1 MFPDKFEQRMKDLLG
16 EKEYDEFLT
25 AFDKE
30 EERVHALRIN
40 GLKVPDEK
48 QAQVVANAIGTSDNA
63 KEISSEDR
71 VCWESKGFYYTEAA
85 SPGKHPYHEAGLYYI
100 QEPSAMAPVHF
111 LDPKPGD
118 RVLDLCAAPGGKST
132 QIASRMEGRGL
143 LVTNEINTGRAKIL
157 SLNIERMGIGNALV
171 LNEDSAHLSQ
181 VFEGYFDK
189 ILVDAPCSGEGMF
202 RKNDNAAEEW
212 SLENVKLCAARQEE
226 ILDNAAKMLL
236 PGGRLVYS
244 TCTFA
249 PEENEINVAKFLI
262 RHPDFMVE
270 KVKLFGGMEEGRAE
284 FVRRNMLAAEALEAG
299 SGAGV
304 SGEDIGSAS
313 VDNETVGSASID
325 NETTGSTSSSGDA
338 IESFGSECIRNAD
351 EISNGEDRT
360 EGGSEGQSEEE
371 ILSQVG
377 ESVRLWPHKVR
388 GEGHFLCVFHRDG
401 ETDKDAQKTYIPGGR
416 NPAAKSDVIKVFKEF
431 EKETLKGL
439 ELKGEYLSFGD
450 QLYLIPSDMP
460 GIRGLKVMRPGLHLG
475 TVKKDR
481 FEPSHAL
488 ALFLKKDDAALTV
501 DFASDS
507 LEIRQFLNGQSIRAS
522 REEHPKLSK
531 SKGWCLV
538 TCDSFSIGWAKLAG
552 GMLKNHYPKGLR
564 INY

>member
-1 MFPDKFEQRMKDLLG
+1 MKDLLG

-48 QAQVVANAIGTSDNA
+48 QAQVVANAIGTSDNE
-63 KEISSEDR
+63 KEISSKGR
-71 VCWESKGFYYTEAA
+71 VFWESNGFYYTEAA

-132 QIASRMEGRGL
+132 QIAARMEGGGL
-143 LVTNEINTGRAKIL
+143 LVTNEINAGRAKIL

-249 PEENEINVAKFLI
+249 PEENEINVAKFLL
-262 RHPDFMVE
+262 RHPDFRVE
-270 KVKLFGGMEEGRAE
+270 KVELVGGMENGRPE
-284 FVRRNMLAAEALEAG
+284 FIGEDILAAEASETG
-299 SGAGV
+299 CGESV
-304 SGEDIGSAS
+304 SGEAISSAG
-313 VDNETVGSASID
+313 VDNETVGSASR
-325 NETTGSTSSSGDA
+325 DA
-338 IESFGSECIRNAD
+338 D
-351 EISNGEDRT
+351 
-360 EGGSEGQSEEE
+360 
-371 ILSQVG
+371 ILQQVG
-377 ESVRLWPHKVR
+377 GSVRLWPHKVR
-388 GEGHFLCVFHRDG
+388 GEGHFLCVFKRDG
-401 ETDKDAQKTYIPGGR
+401 QTDKNAQKTYIPGGK
-416 NPAAKSDVIKVFKEF
+416 NPAAKSDVIKIFKEF
-431 EKETLKGL
+431 EKETLKDRD
-439 ELKGEYLSFGD
+439 LKGEYLTFGD

-501 DFASDS
+501 DFAGDS
-507 LEIRQFLNGQSIRAS
+507 LEIRQFLNGQSIRIS
-522 REEHPKLSK
+522 GEEHPELSK

-538 TCDSFSIGWAKLAG
+538 TCDGFSIGWAKLAG

>member
-40 GLKVPDEK
+40 GLKVPGEK
-48 QAQVVANAIGTSDNA
+48 KAQVVADAIGTSDNE

-71 VCWESKGFYYTEAA
+71 VFWESNGFYYTEAA

-143 LVTNEINTGRAKIL
+143 LVTNEINAGRAKIL

-249 PEENEINVAKFLI
+249 PEENEINVAKFLL
-262 RHPDFMVE
+262 RHPDFKVE
-270 KVKLFGGMEEGRAE
+270 KVELVGGMENGRAE
-284 FVRRNMLAAEALEAG
+284 FVGEEAQ
-299 SGAGV
+299 
-304 SGEDIGSAS
+304 DIL
-313 VDNETVGSASID
+313 
-325 NETTGSTSSSGDA
+325 
-338 IESFGSECIRNAD
+338 
-351 EISNGEDRT
+351 
-360 EGGSEGQSEEE
+360 Q
-371 ILSQVG
+371 QVG
-377 ESVRLWPHKVR
+377 GSVRLWPHKVR

-401 ETDKDAQKTYIPGGR
+401 ETDRDAQKTYIPGGK
-416 NPAAKSDVIKVFKEF
+416 NPGAKSDVVKTFKEF
-431 EKETLKGL
+431 EKETLKGG
-439 ELKGEYLSFGD
+439 ELNGEYLSFGD
-450 QLYLIPSDMP
+450 QLYLIPADMP

-501 DFASDS
+501 DFAGDS
-507 LEIRQFLNGQSIRAS
+507 LEIRQFLNGQSIRVS
-522 REEHPKLSK
+522 GEEHPELSK

-538 TCDSFSIGWAKLAG
+538 TCDGFSIGWAKLAG

>member
-48 QAQVVANAIGTSDNA
+48 QAQVVANAIGSSDNE

-71 VCWESKGFYYTEAA
+71 VFWESNGFYYTEAA

-111 LDPKPGD
+111 LDPKPRD

-143 LVTNEINTGRAKIL
+143 LVTNEINAGRAKIL

-249 PEENEINVAKFLI
+249 PEENEINVAKFLL
-262 RHPDFMVE
+262 RHPDFKVE
-270 KVKLFGGMEEGRAE
+270 KVELVGGMENGRAE
-284 FVRRNMLAAEALEAG
+284 FVSRDMLAAEALEAG
-299 SGAGV
+299 SGVGV
-304 SGEDIGSAS
+304 SGEDTGSAS
-313 VDNETVGSASID
+313 SGGGISGKDTGSA
-325 NETTGSTSSSGDA
+325 GGP
-338 IESFGSECIRNAD
+338 G
-351 EISNGEDRT
+351 ISGEDV
-360 EGGSEGQSEEE
+360 
-371 ILSQVG
+371 LHQVG
-377 ESVRLWPHKVR
+377 DSVRLWPHKVR

-401 ETDKDAQKTYIPGGR
+401 ETDRDAQKTYIPGGK
-416 NPAAKSDVIKVFKEF
+416 NPGAKSDVVKTFKEF
-431 EKETLKGL
+431 EKETLKGG
-439 ELKGEYLSFGD
+439 ELNGEYLSFGD

-501 DFASDS
+501 DFAGDS
-507 LEIRQFLNGQSIRAS
+507 LEIRQFLNGQSIRVS
-522 REEHPKLSK
+522 GEEHPELSK

-538 TCDSFSIGWAKLAG
+538 TCDGFSIGWAKLAG